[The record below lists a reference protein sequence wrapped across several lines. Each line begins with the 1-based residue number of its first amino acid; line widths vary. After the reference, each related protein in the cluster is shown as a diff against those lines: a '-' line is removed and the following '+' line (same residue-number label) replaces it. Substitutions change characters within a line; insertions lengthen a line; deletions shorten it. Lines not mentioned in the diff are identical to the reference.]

1 MNTVMETRM
10 SIIQQTFADATT
22 VQGTVLSVDA
32 GLLDEVETMFE
43 FLRKEIVVL
52 RRKNTK
58 LRKELAEAE
67 SDKQEIFDH
76 ALDIDHAFS
85 LSKICNEQ
93 KSKTDMALLDDTN
106 RRMRR
111 KEVSKLRNELK
122 TQRQAHDEQLQEM
135 GAEFEMAL
143 RHREMDLNTMQ
154 KNLHLSAALHKREVQ
169 KVRDEAE
176 QKQEEQYSQVS
187 QLREEIKNTQDSHQD
202 HLSKLMGVLET
213 TQESRRNLMAPSGEM
228 ILRRKDDE
236 ISELRDEVARLRQ
249 NAGSEGNGDDNAS
262 KKEATKSMKYI
273 VKKNREHRKSHVQQ
287 LGALASQLEENL
299 ASGDLSQMQQLFTLM
314 KETILAGEKSN
325 SKMDRETV
333 NMIDNTALYSQD
345 GIANSDAALVA
356 ENQKLRRKLEKKH
369 TCKKCGHKKKGDRSV
384 GESSSVTGGGS
395 KRDMVKQLS
404 KGGMGMVRQGG
415 ARKLG

>member
-1 MNTVMETRM
+1 LRSNRKSEMNTVMETRM

-213 TQESRRNLMAPSGEM
+213 NQESHNDIAAPSGDR
-228 ILRRKDDE
+228 ILRRKDDK
-236 ISELRDEVARLRQ
+236 ISELRDVVARIRQ
-249 NAGSEGNGDDNAS
+249 NAGSEGSVDDGTS
-262 KKEATKSMKYI
+262 KKEAIKLMKHI
-273 VKKNREHRKSHVQQ
+273 VKKNRKHRKSHMQQ
-287 LGALASQLEENL
+287 LGALTSQLEENV
-299 ASGDLSQMQQLFTLM
+299 ASGDLSQMQQLFALA

-333 NMIDNTALYSQD
+333 NMIDNTALHLN
-345 GIANSDAALVA
+345 GIRKTAL
-356 ENQKLRRKLEKKH
+356 LTLMLPL
-369 TCKKCGHKKKGDRSV
+369 C
-384 GESSSVTGGGS
+384 
-395 KRDMVKQLS
+395 
-404 KGGMGMVRQGG
+404 
-415 ARKLG
+415 